1 MASFTRRQVLASGL
15 VSAMAGFGSLSASAR
30 SALAS
35 VARPG
40 SRLSDIEHV
49 VILMQENRSFDH
61 YFGTL
66 SGVAGFD
73 DPLVPRDWRTG
84 RTAFEQLDPSA
95 QDGANGLLLPW
106 HLPVATSS
114 AHCLTDVSHTWQ
126 VQHQSMNGG
135 KNDTWVSSHVTP
147 DTQIAKVSDHP
158 AAIVNGGARV
168 MSYFTRDDLPFHY
181 ALADTFTVC
190 DRYFCSVIGPTIPNR
205 LYLMSASID
214 PAATHGGPGINNF
227 KNGFSWTTY
236 PERLQAAGIDWR
248 LYREGDDFGDNML
261 DHFAAY
267 QDRTSD
273 LFRRG
278 RTVLASGKVPNILSQ
293 DVQNG
298 NLPQVSWIVGPSWST
313 EHPEY
318 MPAGGAYFLQQ
329 VLEALTSNTAVW
341 QKTLLIVTY
350 DENGGFFDHVRAPQ
364 APRGTPGEYLTPA
377 ALATTPEAAGIAG
390 PIGLGPRVPTML
402 ISPFTRGGLVS
413 SHTYDHTSVLRLL
426 ETRFGVE
433 VPNLT
438 HWRRATCGDLV
449 EAINFAGTPRPT
461 LPTLPD
467 TAALLREAVE
477 ECKTQPPPQVPVE
490 QVMPR
495 QEHGF
500 RRRPS
505 GPIF

>member
-1 MASFTRRQVLASGL
+1 
-15 VSAMAGFGSLSASAR
+15 
-30 SALAS
+30 
-35 VARPG
+35 
-40 SRLSDIEHV
+40 
-49 VILMQENRSFDH
+49 MQENRSFDH

-278 RTVLASGKVPNILSQ
+278 RTVLASGKVPNISQ
-293 DVQNG
+293 PGRTKRQSAPGFLDRRPVLVHRTPG
-298 NLPQVSWIVGPSWST
+298 IHAGRRRLFS
-313 EHPEY
+313 
-318 MPAGGAYFLQQ
+318 PAGARSAYVKHGGLAENPVDRDVRRKRRVLRPRTSTAGATGHAGRIPDAGRAGDHSGGGWHRRPDRSWTAGADDADLAVHPRWPGQQ
-329 VLEALTSNTAVW
+329 S
-341 QKTLLIVTY
+341 
-350 DENGGFFDHVRAPQ
+350 HVRPHLGPAVTRNQ
-364 APRGTPGEYLTPA
+364 VWRRGAQPD
-377 ALATTPEAAGIAG
+377 ALAAGH
-390 PIGLGPRVPTML
+390 LRRPR
-402 ISPFTRGGLVS
+402 RG
-413 SHTYDHTSVLRLL
+413 HQLR
-426 ETRFGVE
+426 RH
-433 VPNLT
+433 P
-438 HWRRATCGDLV
+438 AT
-449 EAINFAGTPRPT
+449 A